1 MPTYAFKCTCGNS
14 VELRRSVDT
23 RHLPV
28 TCQKCGNEMTFEFC
42 APGAILFR
50 GPGFHATDYPK
61 RP

>member
-1 MPTYAFKCTCGNS
+1 
-14 VELRRSVDT
+14 
-23 RHLPV
+23 V

-42 APGAILFR
+42 APGAILFK